1 MMKKIIFTMLMTV
14 AFAFSVQA
22 AEFKIGYV
30 DMNKALNES
39 DKGKK
44 AVALLEEMVKSRQT
58 EINKKG
64 DELKTLDEEIAKQS
78 SILNPDAIKEKREQR
93 ETLMRDY
100 QRMIK
105 DSQSEV
111 QKKQSD
117 FMGSIIDELRQVVA
131 QMGKDAGYT
140 LIFEK
145 AQSGI
150 LFIVPETDITDQL
163 IKQFNSIK

>member
-1 MMKKIIFTMLMTV
+1 MKKIIIAMVMIV
-14 AFAFSVQA
+14 AFAVSVQA
-22 AEFKIGYV
+22 AEMKIGYV

-39 DKGKK
+39 EKGKK
-44 AVALLEEMVKSRQT
+44 AVGLLEEMVKSRQT

-64 DELKTLDEEIAKQS
+64 DELKALDEEIAKQS
-78 SILNPDAIKEKREQR
+78 SILNPDAIKDKREQR
-93 ETLMRDY
+93 ENLMRDY

-117 FMGSIIDELRQVVA
+117 FMESIINELREVVA
-131 QMGKDAGYT
+131 QMGKDEGFT
-140 LIFEK
+140 VIFEK

-150 LFIVPETDITDQL
+150 LFIVPETDITEKL
-163 IKQFNSIK
+163 IKKFNSMK